1 MMQVEFCEGRGV
13 NMASPSTSLA
23 PYHFTT
29 LQVSHLT
36 TLGPYQLPPPPP
48 EPPQKGVRL
57 VQGAERG
64 KTLFYNEKYGAQ
76 KMLQSD
82 TLLFT
87 ISIDTSLIPRRE
99 QMLSIDMMP
108 IMC

>member
-1 MMQVEFCEGRGV
+1 MMEVEFCEGRGV

-23 PYHFTT
+23 PYHLTT
-29 LQVSHLT
+29 LQPSHLT
-36 TLGPYQLPPPPP
+36 TLAPYQSPPPPP
-48 EPPQKGVRL
+48 APPQKGRL
-57 VQGAERG
+57 VQGAEKG

>member
-1 MMQVEFCEGRGV
+1 MMEVEFCEGRGV

-23 PYHFTT
+23 PYHLTT
-29 LQVSHLT
+29 LQPFHLT
-36 TLGPYQLPPPPP
+36 TLAPYQSPPPPP
-48 EPPQKGVRL
+48 AL
-57 VQGAERG
+57 VQGAEKG